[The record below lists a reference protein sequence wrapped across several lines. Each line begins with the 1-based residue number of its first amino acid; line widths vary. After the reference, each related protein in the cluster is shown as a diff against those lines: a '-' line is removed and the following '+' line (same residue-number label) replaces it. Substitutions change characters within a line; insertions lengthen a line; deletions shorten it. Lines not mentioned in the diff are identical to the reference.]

1 MLALTAF
8 FFLICAAVLL
18 LQTTVAVT
26 GEGCTVYTEG
36 GVGAR
41 TVREKLN
48 AVLGLADTTGTQ
60 NGSSVMDGRININA
74 ATVEELC
81 TLPGIGETLASRIV
95 RYRTYNGP
103 FEDVSHIRDVTA
115 IGDGLYAKIADF
127 IYAGS

>member
-103 FEDVSHIRDVTA
+103 FEDVSHICDVTG